1 MPDGR
6 SMEYAIW
13 RACERFS
20 VRPPDVK
27 DTWEDCNVMVQA
39 ALLSYD
45 QIRQIED
52 TKFQAALAGA
62 KVM

>member
-13 RACERFS
+13 RACERFGI
-20 VRPPDVK
+20 RPPKCDAQWDECDVM
-27 DTWEDCNVMVQA
+27 TQA

-45 QIRQIED
+45 QIRQIEEA
-52 TKFQAALAGA
+52 KFQAALAG
-62 KVM
+62 VRGF